1 MARPP
6 PKAILIWLPG
16 PQHAEL
22 TEESRRQGVSVSALV
37 RGAIRA
43 LLKSPDDSA
52 WRELPLRGGPGL
64 EIEQQLTWI
73 LARHPAPSDW
83 LGVGG
88 ELDKRV
94 AAQIRRVL
102 KGQAAA
108 QRRVI
113 KWLQGHG
120 YERQAADEAVSR
132 QAIHICVKGALA
144 RLAADEEF
152 CQVLQS
158 VVAPEPKQSR
168 DVVEDWYG

>member
-16 PQHAEL
+16 GVHKEL
-22 TEESRRQGVSVSALV
+22 TELADSQGASVAALV
-37 RGAIRA
+37 RGAVRS
-43 LLKSPDDSA
+43 LLKSPDA
-52 WRELPLRGGPGL
+52 VEWRELPLRGGPGL
-64 EIEQQLTWI
+64 EIDQQLTWI

-94 AAQIRRVL
+94 AAQLRRVL
-102 KGQAAA
+102 KGQVQA
-108 QRRVI
+108 QKRVAR
-113 KWLQGHG
+113 WLQGKG
-120 YERQAADEAVSR
+120 YEQQAADEGVSR

-152 CQVLQS
+152 CRVLRE
-158 VVAPEPKQSR
+158 VVAPEPKESR
-168 DVVEDWYG
+168 VVVEDWYG